1 MRASRLL
8 CFVALAALWSGCV
21 YIDEDG
27 ARFGEE
33 EKPDDILSVP
43 FETSQLAMHTE
54 YDIHRTLRD
63 GQMVAV
69 YDVWLT
75 LHEDQHESYCLLAE
89 NRDVAPLYGGAQVL
103 IRLEAELPD
112 PERER
117 YSRDVKGVCPV
128 GEYLVSG
135 DGEVYS
141 PSSWWGETR
150 DPNLRAGQGRYRR
163 WDGSG
168 ELVSEEEGRT
178 GYIKV
183 IDGPQGCAVSVDVN
197 LGKRIHAVYK
207 TSVTVSANDAS
218 ACDL

>member
-117 YSRDVKGVCPV
+117 YSRVSDQLVATDVTFKMNDKWALNA
-128 GEYLVSG
+128 EEVSDF
-135 DGEVYS
+135 DGTPPLHPRPLD
-141 PSSWWGETR
+141 PSTTYQ
-150 DPNLRAGQGRYRR
+150 P
-163 WDGSG
+163 
-168 ELVSEEEGRT
+168 
-178 GYIKV
+178 
-183 IDGPQGCAVSVDVN
+183 
-197 LGKRIHAVYK
+197 
-207 TSVTVSANDAS
+207 SAHQP
-218 ACDL
+218 